1 MKKNLEILEI
11 EAKLTKDE
19 KKYWRVKTG
28 QGWMSV
34 FDVVAKDAIKETHN
48 HSDNGMVCCEVI
60 EKKGTDFKGEE
71 KIFYNITKC
80 YGATEVLEGTNIPK
94 TFLDEKPEVVR
105 PGVTPTQTLEMAT
118 PGEIGTKKN
127 NNNLGT
133 NKTASMYTSYAK
145 DVFCALAVSLDTI
158 KDKDDSKTAG
168 KYLMELSIEL
178 VEQAKEAFE

>member
-80 YGATEVLEGTNIPK
+80 YGEPAVDEELAQ
-94 TFLDEKPEVVR
+94 DEKPEVVKIPSQDQR
-105 PGVTPTQTLEMAT
+105 DISNQICGYKEGIKASKPNGQ
-118 PGEIGTKKN
+118 
-127 NNNLGT
+127 
-133 NKTASMYTSYAK
+133 ASMYTAYAK
-145 DVFCALAVSLDTI
+145 DLYKENRDMALT
-158 KDKDDSKTAG
+158 K
-168 KYLMELSIEL
+168 EEC
-178 VEQAKEAFE
+178 VEVIQYFKEAFE

>member
-80 YGATEVLEGTNIPK
+80 YGEAQNLGDTSDGEAH
-94 TFLDEKPEVVR
+94 DEKPEVVKMNDPSGR
-105 PGVTPTQTLEMAT
+105 IFNGEKPKTNDVQVGV
-118 PGEIGTKKN
+118 
-127 NNNLGT
+127 
-133 NKTASMYTSYAK
+133 YTSYAK
-145 DVFCALAVSLDTI
+145 DIFVALRI
-158 KDKDDSKTAG
+158 EDKNVGEEITM
-168 KYLMELSIEL
+168 KYAIDL
-178 VEQAKEAFE
+178 VKQAKEAFE